1 MAERLEQRFGGSVA
15 LIEGAKGEF
24 TVWLGDTE
32 VAGKTDG
39 MFPQFDEVLELM
51 GAVVESSQQ

>member
-1 MAERLEQRFGGSVA
+1 MADRLEQRFGGSVA
-15 LIEGAKGEF
+15 LIEGGKGEF

-32 VAGKTDG
+32 VAGKSDG

-51 GAVVESSQQ
+51 GAALDA